1 MSHCVIEVQS
11 PGNLPNKLTI
21 FIAEISINS
30 NNNNNN
36 NIIIIIIIA
45 EVDSEK

>member
-1 MSHCVIEVQS
+1 LSHCVIEVYS
-11 PGNLPNKLTI
+11 PGNLPNKLPI
-21 FIAEISINS
+21 FIAEISFN

-36 NIIIIIIIA
+36 NIIIIIIA